1 VEFWRTYQKLGN
13 NMTMSNSQNLTNL
26 NALIYEIK
34 IINGSI
40 SILDKANEDKDEK
53 TKITSLDAINFRIR
67 EIAKLTSKIEN
78 VSFSI
83 DSILEELSNPIP
95 NIKKLHDSM
104 DTQLETLRKM
114 ALSEILTRSIE

>member
-114 ALSEILTRSIE
+114 ALSEILTLSVE

>member
-1 VEFWRTYQKLGN
+1 
-13 NMTMSNSQNLTNL
+13 MTMSNSQNLTNL

-78 VSFSI
+78 ISISI
-83 DSILEELSNPIP
+83 DSILEELSNPNP

-114 ALSEILTRSIE
+114 ALSEILTLSVE